1 VPKSGGT
8 PSILLLFPLLIP
20 PLEFYA
26 QNRCAD
32 RRRLYHILF
41 KNVDFKGFS
50 DNSLINMP
58 ENTS

>member
-1 VPKSGGT
+1 
-8 PSILLLFPLLIP
+8 LLIP

-50 DNSLINMP
+50 DNSLIKMP
-58 ENTS
+58 ENTA